1 MIKVEFHSEAYQT
14 SYWFEAWLTK
24 NGHTKRVMVGL
35 PYYTWKNTFIDY
47 CASRGFTVT
56 FR

>member
-35 PYYTWKNTFIDY
+35 PYYTWKNTCIDY